1 MAHQAPWLI
10 LLDRLAL
17 LLDAHRAE
25 NPSETDRKARNKK
38 YVKILQDVCTVVRDA
53 EMNASPDLADIVDK
67 AHTILDRELKWAYS
81 QAGGFSFVPTFAHSD
96 DAALVEDALENAGS
110 DVLDAFLKFYSSL
123 MKPEAAPIKLPAFAR
138 VRPWTKSPRPHP
150 LTTRLSRFRGG
161 FAPSATPATPM
172 AHTIYKAQAHLTVDT
187 LSSAPFDMSLSSG
200 GSILAMT
207 GGGGWKANKPFLHY
221 YILGDQTSD
230 FLEGVTMDPGLS
242 SVPQYVVPDESRK
255 LVFLATED
263 CVKSISFA
271 PDDSGKVPSRLPAVH
286 TVDSG
291 EFDGPLVLL
300 PNGRI
305 ARSGEGRAAI
315 WSLDSFGPEKSTSSS
330 ETSPHS
336 VVTFADDPGYFPAA
350 WHLHEPS
357 GHLLCA
363 EGLEES
369 GGYAF
374 LSIDL
379 EHGGK
384 RVARYLGHGGEVD
397 KIATSSGDPNVF
409 VTAGSDGYARLF
421 DVRHPLPVLTFN
433 TGLQRDGCTDVV
445 LVHPDGIPTLFTGG
459 DTTQQVKMWDIR
471 AEECV
476 YELSTGNNSVTGLAW
491 DPVRSALFVA
501 TECRYV
507 NRMGLR
513 TGYRRARVP
522 RWATW
527 KAVDKEYRASKE
539 AAQNGSGGEDDGA
552 YAYGGMDYPDVYDDY
567 LDDGAEGESEDEEDI
582 DEGYSADM
590 RWPQKC
596 FHKEDFFGYA
606 YDAGEHV
613 LFRWQFK
620 DTPDI
625 TQLPASTTCD
635 DYD

>member
-1 MAHQAPWLI
+1 MASGSYG
-10 LLDRLAL
+10 
-17 LLDAHRAE
+17 E
-25 NPSETDRKARNKK
+25 NIAFQPIAG
-38 YVKILQDVCTVVRDA
+38 
-53 EMNASPDLADIVDK
+53 
-67 AHTILDRELKWAYS
+67 RE
-81 QAGGFSFVPTFAHSD
+81 P
-96 DAALVEDALENAGS
+96 
-110 DVLDAFLKFYSSL
+110 
-123 MKPEAAPIKLPAFAR
+123 PAFAR

-161 FAPSATPATPM
+161 FAPSTTLASPL
-172 AHTIYKAQAHLTVDT
+172 AHTIYQARAHVAADT
-187 LSSAPFDMSLSSG
+187 LSSAPYDMSLSSG
-200 GSILAMT
+200 GTVLAMT
-207 GGGGWKANKPFLHY
+207 GGSGWKGNKPFLHY
-221 YILGDQTSD
+221 YLLGTGNQTPD
-230 FLEGVTMDPGLS
+230 LLEGVTMDPGLS
-242 SVPQYVVPDESRK
+242 AVPHHIAIDDSRK
-255 LVFLATED
+255 LVLLANDD
-263 CVKSISFA
+263 CVKSFSFA
-271 PDDSGKVPSRLPAVH
+271 LDDSGEVSKRLPVVH
-286 TVDSG
+286 QIDSG
-291 EFDGPLVLL
+291 GEYDGPLVVL
-300 PNGRI
+300 PNGRL
-305 ARSGEGRAAI
+305 ARSSKGQAVV
-315 WSLDSFGPEKSTSSS
+315 WHLDSLGPEEAPTPGCSP
-330 ETSPHS
+330 PHS
-336 VVTFADDPGYFPAA
+336 IVTFADDPGFFPAA

-363 EGLEES
+363 EGAEES

-374 LSIDL
+374 LSIDP
-379 EHGGK
+379 EHGGR

-397 KIATSSGDPNVF
+397 KIATSPGDPNVF

-433 TGLQRDGCTDVV
+433 TGLQRDGCTDAV

-459 DTTQQVKMWDIR
+459 DTTQQVMMWDIR

-491 DPVRSALFVA
+491 DHTRSSLFVA

-513 TGYRRARVP
+513 TGYRRARIP

-527 KAVDKEYRASKE
+527 KAVDKEYRAHKE
-539 AAQNGSGGEDDGA
+539 AVKDGTATADTDAEDGT
-552 YAYGGMDYPDVYDDY
+552 YGGMDYPDVYDDY
-567 LDDGAEGESEDEEDI
+567 LDDGEGVESESEDEEDI

-635 DYD
+635 D